1 MGAFGAFNLTFDDFD
16 DFDVDEMLRLQE
28 EEERRQQEAA
38 LTAAGNNFAG
48 LAADYPDIFGGLGP
62 VTNLEDMPRVL
73 PGDNPNNPNSA
84 VGGAADLSGIDWEG
98 LAAEWQAAQTDPV
111 ADEMNL
117 MGDLMGDPALGY
129 SMDPSGYRVDA
140 DGYIVGPEGDVT
152 NYTPW
157 QVSQQDPAGFMEDYR
172 FKDERPAMRQEAYDQ
187 ALADGFTTEEIDEF
201 LGKVGTED
209 WFQFLADDPAIMDP
223 TLEGHDPALAQ

>member
-38 LTAAGNNFAG
+38 LAGIEFAD
-48 LAADYPDIFGGLGP
+48 LAADYPDIFSGP
-62 VTNLEDMPRVL
+62 G
-73 PGDNPNNPNSA
+73 PGAQPVVDSSTI
-84 VGGAADLSGIDWEG
+84 GGAADLSGIDWEG

-111 ADEMNL
+111 ADEINL
-117 MGDLMGDPALGY
+117 MGDLMGDPSLGY

-140 DGYIVGPEGDVT
+140 DGYIVSPEGDVT

-157 QVSQQDPAGFMEDYR
+157 QVSQQATIQSSPGQLQRHAWWRSSPSTLTFPASR
-172 FKDERPAMRQEAYDQ
+172 KIASSVHW
-187 ALADGFTTEEIDEF
+187 L
-201 LGKVGTED
+201 LLV
-209 WFQFLADDPAIMDP
+209 L
-223 TLEGHDPALAQ
+223 